1 MKYRRVFW
9 LCLACIGCAS
19 VAARAP
25 VPGPKREC
33 PCKVKAAK
41 GTPAA
46 ARDPEPAALDH
57 ARAAV
62 PVTAADPT
70 WGHGDAPVTIVVWS
84 DFECPFCS
92 RAAATVEALKQAYGP
107 ETLRVVWKN
116 LPSPL
121 HPRARPTAEVAM
133 AVFALG
139 GSRAFWTFHDLAFAN
154 QGALSDENLA
164 AWAAAAG
171 LDPAAVTAEIA
182 TGRGSKKLDEDRA
195 VAARL
200 GVRGTPT
207 FRINGIALEGAREE
221 AEFRAAID
229 GQLPAA
235 GELIAAGTPARGIY
249 PALCARNT
257 AAAAPPEAAR
267 VTPPL
272 DGTVFPVPVD
282 RDDPVRGAEDALVTL
297 VVFSNFACPF
307 CQRLGPTVAALR
319 QKYGSDLR
327 VVWKDFPMPFHP
339 QALPAAVLARLA
351 AVQHGPAGFWYAHD
365 AMLEPGKVLDE
376 AALKAVATRVG
387 VPWFEVAAAIAERR
401 FEPVFDR
408 TAALVK
414 RLGLR
419 GTPCTFVNGR
429 RIDGALPAE
438 IFAGVIEAQLD
449 KARDLLE
456 AGEARASIY
465 ATITRT
471 PFPEADFERKTVPP
485 PTRANPARGRARAK
499 VTLQI
504 FGDFQCPETLRAVP
518 KLAEIEKQFAGRVR
532 LVWRNHPLVFHEHA
546 ALAAEAAQE
555 IFAQKGA
562 SGFWRYHELLFTAQ
576 TEGGLGRAQLE
587 KLARRLG
594 VDGKRFRAALNSH
607 RHRPAVERDIEAA
620 RQAGLTEVPAVL
632 VNDLV
637 IIGVEPVDVFARAVT
652 QALAEAGP

>member
-1 MKYRRVFW
+1 M
-9 LCLACIGCAS
+9 
-19 VAARAP
+19 
-25 VPGPKREC
+25 
-33 PCKVKAAK
+33 
-41 GTPAA
+41 
-46 ARDPEPAALDH
+46 
-57 ARAAV
+57 
-62 PVTAADPT
+62 
-70 WGHGDAPVTIVVWS
+70 WS

-116 LPSPL
+116 LPLPF

-154 QGALSDENLA
+154 QGALSDGNLA

-171 LDPAAVTAEIA
+171 LDPAAVAAEIA
-182 TGRGSKKLDEDRA
+182 TGRGSRKLDEDRA
-195 VAARL
+195 AAARL
-200 GVRGTPT
+200 GVRGTPA
-207 FRINGIALEGAREE
+207 FRINGIPLEGAREE
-221 AEFRAAID
+221 TAFRAAID

-235 GELIAAGTPARGIY
+235 GELIATGTPARGIY

-257 AAAAPPEAAR
+257 AAAAPPAL
-267 VTPPL
+267 PPAMPQL
-272 DGTVFPVPVD
+272 DSTIFPVPVD
-282 RDDPVRGAEDALVTL
+282 RDDPARGTEDALVTL
-297 VVFSNFACPF
+297 VVFSDFACPF
-307 CQRLGPTVAALR
+307 CQRLETTVTALR

-327 VVWKDFPMPFHP
+327 VVWKDFPLPFHP

-351 AVQHGPAGFWYAHD
+351 AAQHGPAGFWRAHD

-387 VPWFEVAAAIAERR
+387 IPWFEVAAAIADRR
-401 FEPVFDR
+401 FEPAFDR

-414 RLGLR
+414 QLGLR

-438 IFAGVIEAQLD
+438 IFEEVIEAQLD

-456 AGEARASIY
+456 AGQTRASLY

-471 PFPEADFERKTVPP
+471 PLPEADFERRTVPL
-485 PTRANPARGRARAK
+485 PTRDNPARGRAQAK

-504 FGDFQCPETLRAVP
+504 FGDFQCPETLRTVP

-532 LVWRNHPLVFHEHA
+532 LVWRNHPLVFHEDA

-555 IFAQKGA
+555 VFAQKGA
-562 SGFWRYHELLFTAQ
+562 SGFWRYHELLFAAQ

-594 VDGKRFRAALNSH
+594 VDGKRFRAALDSH

-620 RQAGLTEVPAVL
+620 KQAGAGRRARGARQRSGHHRRGAGGRLRARGHEGPGGSRAVGAIHESP
-632 VNDLV
+632 VGRTARDRE
-637 IIGVEPVDVFARAVT
+637 GAKMHVEPGRNAVPKWI
-652 QALAEAGP
+652 LGG